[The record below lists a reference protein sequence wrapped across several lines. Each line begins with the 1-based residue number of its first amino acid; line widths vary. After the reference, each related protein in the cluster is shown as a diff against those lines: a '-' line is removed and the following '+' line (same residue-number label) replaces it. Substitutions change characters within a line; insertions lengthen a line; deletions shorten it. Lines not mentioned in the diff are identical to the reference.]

1 MTPPLVM
8 NWKMLMN
15 LVASIGTPMKKEA
28 MDTCFLLTVLTISDG
43 KIFHLFIYVPLYNSQ
58 WHLLEETFLG

>member
-28 MDTCFLLTVLTISDG
+28 MDTCFLLTVLTISGEEVSGDRRY
-43 KIFHLFIYVPLYNSQ
+43 FNSS
-58 WHLLEETFLG
+58 LSRYPFLRWEKNV